1 MDLSTIINGVGTEY
15 VAEGSIL
22 LIKKSFKKVTEF
34 LSPKN
39 FSRKAGQV
47 SAGLAIGYY
56 FNFIK
61 PIADELERGQI
72 TLKIGSEEKKKSFKA
87 DNVKIKIILPLMLDG
102 SVFERC
108 RKELENSSK
117 ATLDL
122 KSQSR
127 PYPVFFDIIKKTKKE
142 ELVIVDYA
150 RPAAVVKFYYE
161 EVLKINTSADNKKW
175 FNAQEKEIET
185 FKKIIHEMIGKGYN
199 SLANKVEFQLIK

>member
-1 MDLSTIINGVGTEY
+1 MDLSTIINDVGTESLT
-15 VAEGSIL
+15 EGSIL
-22 LIKKSFKKVTEF
+22 LIKKSYNKMTE
-34 LSPKN
+34 LLNPKN
-39 FSRKAGQV
+39 FSRNAGQV

-72 TLKIGSEEKKKSFKA
+72 TLKIGSEEKKKFFKA
-87 DNVKIKIILPLMLDG
+87 DNVKIKIILPSMLDG
-102 SVFERC
+102 SVFDRC

-127 PYPVFFDIIKKTKKE
+127 PYPVCFDIIKKTKKE

-161 EVLKINTSADNKKW
+161 EVLKINTSSDNKKW
-175 FNAQEKEIET
+175 FNAQKIEIEA
-185 FKKIIHEMIGKGYN
+185 FEKIIHEMIGKGYN
-199 SLANKVEFQLIK
+199 SLVNKVEFQLIK

>member
-1 MDLSTIINGVGTEY
+1 MDLSTIINDIGTEY
-15 VAEGSIL
+15 VATESIS

-34 LSPKN
+34 LNPKN
-39 FSRKAGQV
+39 FSRNAGQV

-72 TLKIGSEEKKKSFKA
+72 TLKIGSEEKKKFFKA
-87 DNVKIKIILPLMLDG
+87 DNVKIKIILPSMLDG
-102 SVFERC
+102 SVFDRC

-127 PYPVFFDIIKKTKKE
+127 PYPVCFDIIKKTKKE

-161 EVLKINTSADNKKW
+161 EVLKINTSSDNKKW
-175 FNAQEKEIET
+175 FNAQKIEIEA
-185 FKKIIHEMIGKGYN
+185 FEKIIHEMIGKGYN
-199 SLANKVEFQLIK
+199 SLVNKVEFQLIK